1 MATHD
6 VTVELERGG
15 RAWGA
20 FARDHAMELSG
31 AVALLAVLALFSVL
45 RPDVFPTSANLSV
58 VLSNTSVAGVLAIG
72 LSVSLVAGQFDLS
85 IGAVLA
91 ITGVLVASLLNHG
104 VPWPI
109 AVLAAI
115 ALGAGIGL
123 VNGVLTVRGEVLSIV
138 ATLGMQSVILGVLT
152 WTTNDAY
159 IQIAPRALPDFGR
172 ESVLGVPNIA
182 IVMLVLGIAGAVAMR
197 YTTAGRNLQAVGRNP
212 QAARLAGLSVG
223 GYVLASLAV
232 TGAFAGVAGVLLAA
246 HLGGGHPEVGPGYVL
261 PAFAA
266 AFLGAAAHRTG
277 TFTFLGGLYGAFLL
291 TSVTNGL
298 VIANAAD
305 WTANVV
311 TGLVLLGAVLLS
323 RIARRR
329 TLARVKRAREESA
342 A

>member
-15 RAWGA
+15 RPWGA
-20 FARDHAMELSG
+20 FVRDHAMEVSG
-31 AVALLAVLALFSVL
+31 AVALVAVLALFSVL

-123 VNGVLTVRGEVLSIV
+123 VSGLLTVRGEVLSIV
-138 ATLGMQSVILGVLT
+138 ATL
-152 WTTNDAY
+152 
-159 IQIAPRALPDFGR
+159 
-172 ESVLGVPNIA
+172 
-182 IVMLVLGIAGAVAMR
+182 AMR

-212 QAARLAGLSVG
+212 EAARLAGLNVG
-223 GYVLASLAV
+223 GYVLASLMV
-232 TGAFAGVAGVLLAA
+232 TSAFAGVAGVLLAA

-266 AFLGAAAHRTG
+266 AFFGAAAHRTG

-311 TGLVLLGAVLLS
+311 TGLVLLGAV
-323 RIARRR
+323 
-329 TLARVKRAREESA
+329 
-342 A
+342 